1 MLSHRRCTSL
11 LLYVALCRQE
21 IVNFNCRSL
30 VASVPFFTNADPCF
44 VSEIVGQLQ
53 FEVYLPGDLIIKEG
67 TPGTKM
73 FFIQEGVVD
82 IVGNDGTVT
91 TCLGDG
97 SYFGGQCPNTTQRSH
112 RKIVVDLVVVI
123 VDDADVF
130 NPLKDRSVNWLHFA
144 IQV

>member
-1 MLSHRRCTSL
+1 MKENYFTSHFYVFFLVPPPFRTYDKVRSL
-11 LLYVALCRQE
+11 DVKYWIAFLQE

-30 VASVPFFTNADPCF
+30 VASVPFFTNADPSF

-73 FFIQEGVVD
+73 FFIQEGFVD
-82 IVGNDGTVT
+82 IVAKDGTVT

-97 SYFGGQCPNTTQRSH
+97 SYFGGRYLPIIS
-112 RKIVVDLVVVI
+112 LY
-123 VDDADVF
+123 
-130 NPLKDRSVNWLHFA
+130 SVQQSQF
-144 IQV
+144 VKVK

>member
-1 MLSHRRCTSL
+1 MDHCKGIAVCRRGYAPKLFEFPSVVFTSRRC
-11 LLYVALCRQE
+11 VVRQE

-30 VASVPFFTNADPCF
+30 VASVPFFTNADPSF

-73 FFIQEGVVD
+73 FFIHEGFVD
-82 IVGNDGTVT
+82 IIASDGTVT

-97 SYFGGQCPNTTQRSH
+97 SYFGGQY
-112 RKIVVDLVVVI
+112 I
-123 VDDADVF
+123 
-130 NPLKDRSVNWLHFA
+130 
-144 IQV
+144 

>member
-1 MLSHRRCTSL
+1 MTNILQL
-11 LLYVALCRQE
+11 INVALCHQE

-30 VASVPFFTNADPCF
+30 VASVPFFTNADPSF

-73 FFIQEGVVD
+73 FFIQEGFVD
-82 IVGNDGTVT
+82 IVATDSTVT

-97 SYFGGQCPNTTQRSH
+97 SYFGGQFLSASLYVSKRG
-112 RKIVVDLVVVI
+112 
-123 VDDADVF
+123 AY
-130 NPLKDRSVNWLHFA
+130 
-144 IQV
+144 

>member
-1 MLSHRRCTSL
+1 MSVNKPLFIQQYNSA
-11 LLYVALCRQE
+11 LLYTVAARLYGQE

-30 VASVPFFTNADPCF
+30 VASVPFFTNADPSF

-73 FFIQEGVVD
+73 FFIQEGFVD
-82 IVGNDGTVT
+82 IVANDGTVT

-97 SYFGGQCPNTTQRSH
+97 SYFGGTF
-112 RKIVVDLVVVI
+112 L
-123 VDDADVF
+123 
-130 NPLKDRSVNWLHFA
+130 
-144 IQV
+144 

>member
-1 MLSHRRCTSL
+1 MLR
-11 LLYVALCRQE
+11 RQE

-30 VASVPFFTNADPCF
+30 VASVPFFTNADPSF

-73 FFIQEGVVD
+73 FFIQEGFVD
-82 IVGNDGTVT
+82 IVANDGTVT

-97 SYFGGQCPNTTQRSH
+97 SYFGGQPLTLYN
-112 RKIVVDLVVVI
+112 DVI
-123 VDDADVF
+123 FFLTNFAVK
-130 NPLKDRSVNWLHFA
+130 NPTGLSRFVNC
-144 IQV
+144 

>member
-1 MLSHRRCTSL
+1 MCG
-11 LLYVALCRQE
+11 CRQE

-30 VASVPFFTNADPCF
+30 VASVPFFTNADPSF

-73 FFIQEGVVD
+73 FFIQEGFVD
-82 IVGNDGTVT
+82 IVANDGTVT

-97 SYFGGQCPNTTQRSH
+97 SYFGGWY
-112 RKIVVDLVVVI
+112 LVRNVAIWWV
-123 VDDADVF
+123 
-130 NPLKDRSVNWLHFA
+130 SVAFKRDG
-144 IQV
+144 VSRTSKMTP